1 MSGRPKASVLPE
13 PVRALP
19 HTSRPARTSGI
30 VSTCTG
36 NGSLMPPR
44 PSAAQ
49 SLGDTPRLKKLGA
62 ALVLGAA
69 SVEGML
75 APGVGAIAPSTAIRE
90 AAALSSFL
98 EVMVSRRVGLRF

>member
-19 HTSRPARTSGI
+19 HTSRPARTSGM

-44 PSAAQ
+44 PRAAH
-49 SLGDTPRLKKLGA
+49 SLGETPRLKKLGA
-62 ALVLGAA
+62 VPGALLEDAG
-69 SVEGML
+69 
-75 APGVGAIAPSTAIRE
+75 APGVGAATPW
-90 AAALSSFL
+90 AAACVAARLSSFL
-98 EVMVSRRVGLRF
+98 EVMVSRRIGL